1 MNTDELRE
9 RLDALFPQLV
19 DELSQLVAIPSVSSD
34 PSHAAD
40 VDRSAEHIQTLGR
53 PLLRVIASMDAELL
67 TMVRA
72 SLFTSG
78 L

>member
-40 VDRSAEHIQTLGR
+40 VVEYNSLMQVPLCQT
-53 PLLRVIASMDAELL
+53 
-67 TMVRA
+67 
-72 SLFTSG
+72 SLVAY
-78 L
+78 